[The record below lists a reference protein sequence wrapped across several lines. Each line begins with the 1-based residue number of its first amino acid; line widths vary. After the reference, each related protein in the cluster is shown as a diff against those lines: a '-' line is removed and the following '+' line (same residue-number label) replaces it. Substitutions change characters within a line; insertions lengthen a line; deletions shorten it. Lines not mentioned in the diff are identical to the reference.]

1 MAPANTPASPSA
13 AATRFTPY
21 QKFVAGLLAFLQFAV
36 ILDFVVMAPLGAM
49 IMPALSI
56 TPGKFGMVV
65 SAYAFS
71 AGISGLLAAGFA
83 DRFDRKKILLFFYIG
98 FLGGTLW
105 CALAQSFES
114 LLAARIVTGLF
125 GGVIGSVLLAIAT
138 DLFAFQLRGRVMAII
153 QTAFAASQVMGLPAA
168 LYLSNH
174 WDWHAPFFMIVAV
187 GAIGGVAVAWR
198 LQPVD
203 AHLASRQEASA
214 FSHLVRTVT
223 EQRHLPAFAA
233 TALLTTGGYMLMP
246 FSSIFTVN
254 NLGIDVAEL
263 PIIYLVTGLCT
274 IVAGPLI
281 GKAADRIGKMPVFLA
296 GSVTTSVMVVTYT
309 HLGPVPLAVFIA
321 INVVL
326 FIGIFSRV
334 IPYQAMAASV
344 PEPSMRGSFSAISAA
359 IQQLSGGVAAVLA
372 GYLVS
377 SGADGK
383 LVGFANVGYVV
394 IGSTFIAGFLVH
406 RVHRGIAQREAD
418 LVPVAAVK

>member
-1 MAPANTPASPSA
+1 M
-13 AATRFTPY
+13 
-21 QKFVAGLLAFLQFAV
+21 
-36 ILDFVVMAPLGAM
+36 
-49 IMPALSI
+49 
-56 TPGKFGMVV
+56 
-65 SAYAFS
+65 
-71 AGISGLLAAGFA
+71 
-83 DRFDRKKILLFFYIG
+83 
-98 FLGGTLW
+98 
-105 CALAQSFES
+105 
-114 LLAARIVTGLF
+114 
-125 GGVIGSVLLAIAT
+125 
-138 DLFAFQLRGRVMAII
+138 
-153 QTAFAASQVMGLPAA
+153 
-168 LYLSNH
+168 
-174 WDWHAPFFMIVAV
+174 
-187 GAIGGVAVAWR
+187 
-198 LQPVD
+198 
-203 AHLASRQEASA
+203 
-214 FSHLVRTVT
+214 RTVT
-223 EQRHLPAFAA
+223 ERRHLPAFAA

-254 NLGIDVAEL
+254 NVGIDVAEL

-281 GKAADRIGKMPVFLA
+281 GKAADRVGKMPVFLA

-383 LVGFANVGYVV
+383 LEGFANVGYVV

-406 RVHRGIAQREAD
+406 RVHRGIAQREAGAFPA
-418 LVPVAAVK
+418 VAVK